1 MKLKTLCTAI
11 ALATGLGLSIPAD
24 AVRLKFQTTGKPQ
37 EEGAAA
43 GVRLKTRPGAP
54 AAKPKAAEEEAIISV
69 AGVLP
74 AATLEMTDE
83 PGTWFKDPVDG
94 DALVVVKPGDA
105 VLIKMT
111 DTNSEHTITSL
122 IWQPGTK
129 DFPVDQDKPS
139 SASVTVKFDKPGLY
153 VFTCKVHPY
162 MFGAVIVDDPNTEG
176 LDLGSEIQLVT
187 GARVPT
193 TSDIAKKLLRTFFVV
208 TTPSLWRDYSKP
220 TWEVKLPD
228 IPLNLGGTR
237 ISLSA
242 LSVTVPNEVFKPK
255 VPGVGEVWVN
265 TQFEKIAGKDKPGSA
280 TQIDAATWTI
290 KKKVKGIDTDMNH
303 PHNMWSD
310 KAYRYI
316 YQTEWFDKRLTTFD
330 RKSGEVYSVV
340 TVGQSPS
347 HVITR
352 PGTDVL
358 YVAINGEERVAK
370 LSPGRNHNLLGAVNL
385 GPHTGPHGHW
395 ISDDGKIMV
404 TPNALAGSVSV
415 VDLDSERVTNIAT
428 GGVIPIAVGIRP
440 QGDYAYVANLLGTPP
455 LLASMSVIDL
465 KTRKKVKDIDLAAD
479 YDPISGKIK
488 GPAYGLLPIQTPVS
502 PDGRYVVTANTLSAT
517 ISIIDTATNKVVK
530 QLPCDPGAHGV
541 EFGFKK
547 GGGYYAYVASKFSN
561 VLTVVDMDTLEIAG
575 RILLADPTDAKIT
588 GLNGYG
594 GQGVLPLPLPF
605 HGWLKETL
613 KLSGTGKLDPQVEG
627 WLKELTPEQK
637 GI

>member
-1 MKLKTLCTAI
+1 MKQTHLLTAFTLITS
-11 ALATGLGLSIPAD
+11 LGLSVPAD
-24 AVRLKFQTTGKPQ
+24 AIRLKSG
-37 EEGAAA
+37 
-43 GVRLKTRPGAP
+43 GAP
-54 AAKPKAAEEEAIISV
+54 QPSAGEDAIISV
-69 AGVLP
+69 AGVMP
-74 AATLEMTDE
+74 SATLEMTDE

-94 DALVVVKPGDA
+94 DALVVVRPGEA

-111 DTNSEHTITSL
+111 KTNSEHTITSL
-122 IWQPGTK
+122 IWQPGAR

-139 SASVTVKFDKPGLY
+139 SSSVAVKFDRPGLY

-176 LDLGSEIQLVT
+176 LDLGGEIQLVT
-187 GARVPT
+187 GAKVPT

-208 TTPSLWRDYSKP
+208 TTPSLWRDYNQP

-228 IPLNLGGTR
+228 LPVNLGGTV

-242 LSVTVPNEVFKPK
+242 LSVSVPNKTFEPK
-255 VPGVGEVWVN
+255 IPGVGEIWVN
-265 TQFEKIAGKDKPGSA
+265 TQFEKITGKTKHGSA
-280 TQIDAATWTI
+280 TQIDAASWEI
-290 KKKVKGIDTDMNH
+290 EKKVKGVRTNMNH
-303 PHNMWSD
+303 PHNMWRD
-310 KAYRYI
+310 KTYRYI

-330 RKSGEVYSVV
+330 RKSGDIYSVV

-352 PGTDVL
+352 PGTDLL
-358 YVAINGEERVAK
+358 YIAINGEDRVAK
-370 LSPGRNHNLLGAVNL
+370 LSPGRNHHPLGAIHVGNNA
-385 GPHTGPHGHW
+385 GPHGHW
-395 ISDDGKIMV
+395 ISDDGKVMV
-404 TPNALAGSVSV
+404 TPNALAASVSV
-415 VDLDSERVTNIAT
+415 VDLDSERVSQIPT

-479 YDPISGKIK
+479 YDPVSGKTN

-502 PDGRYVVTANTLSAT
+502 PDGKYVVTANTLSAT
-517 ISIIDTATNKVVK
+517 ISIVDTATNKVIK

-547 GGGYYAYVASKFSN
+547 GGGYYAYVVSKFSN

-575 RILLADPTDAKIT
+575 RILLADPGDSQIT
-588 GLNGYG
+588 GMNGYG
-594 GQGVLPLPLPF
+594 GQGVLPLPLVF
-605 HGWLKETL
+605 HGWLKDTL
-613 KLSGTGKLDPQVEG
+613 QMVGSGELDPEVES
-627 WLKELTPEQK
+627 WLKELTREQK
-637 GI
+637 GF